1 LQNFNEKQII
11 DLLKQNSFPIEF
23 FNKDYFNL
31 KINDHRNYIVFI
43 FQKSELRI
51 NLPIQFGSL
60 IKLIL
65 EKVKDYKIQFN
76 DLNYY
81 PFNETIS
88 HHLSNIKLRNTHNLI
103 MKNII
108 LNYKNGI
115 SKDELYKI
123 LWPNDYEIHLN
134 KIDTHLS
141 NLKNFLHKEI
151 NYNLNYSTT
160 NSIIKFDL

>member
-1 LQNFNEKQII
+1 
-11 DLLKQNSFPIEF
+11 
-23 FNKDYFNL
+23 
-31 KINDHRNYIVFI
+31 
-43 FQKSELRI
+43 
-51 NLPIQFGSL
+51 
-60 IKLIL
+60 
-65 EKVKDYKIQFN
+65 
-76 DLNYY
+76 
-81 PFNETIS
+81 
-88 HHLSNIKLRNTHNLI
+88 

-115 SKDELYKI
+115 SKNELYKI

-151 NYNLNYSTT
+151 NYNLNYSTN